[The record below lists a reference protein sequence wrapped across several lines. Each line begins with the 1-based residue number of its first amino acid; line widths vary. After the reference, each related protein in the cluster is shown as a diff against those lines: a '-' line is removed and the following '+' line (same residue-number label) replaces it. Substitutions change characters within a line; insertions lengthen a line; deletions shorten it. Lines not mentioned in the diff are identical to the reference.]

1 MYLFVY
7 FFEEIANEL
16 AQLPA
21 AKRRE
26 STRRQ
31 PKKVPSYHLTS
42 PKSMQF
48 IREADERAKAK
59 EEKEKQQRALQQN
72 TSLNSSYTI
81 PAGQAKLDTST
92 TKKLH
97 NLDS

>member
-1 MYLFVY
+1 MDCRSIS
-7 FFEEIANEL
+7 FFQE
-16 AQLPA
+16 
-21 AKRRE
+21 
-26 STRRQ
+26 RQ
-31 PKKVPSYHLTS
+31 K
-42 PKSMQF
+42 
-48 IREADERAKAK
+48 IREAEHKAREEAARRVAAEAKAK

-81 PAGQAKLDTST
+81 PAGQAKMDTST

>member
-1 MYLFVY
+1 MILFQ
-7 FFEEIANEL
+7 E
-16 AQLPA
+16 
-21 AKRRE
+21 
-26 STRRQ
+26 RQ
-31 PKKVPSYHLTS
+31 KV
-42 PKSMQF
+42 
-48 IREADERAKAK
+48 REAERKAREEAARRAAAEAKAK

-92 TKKLH
+92 TKKFH